1 MNRDTD
7 IAVVGAGCRFPDAS
21 TPQEFWRNLD
31 AGTVSVRELSDED
44 LLAAGVEPGTW
55 ADPAYVRKAARLDA
69 PADFAGEFF
78 GYSRAEAEAVD
89 PQQRLFLEVC
99 WEALESAGHG
109 ARAGSATGVF
119 AGSHAGPYSARLLA
133 ATALRDGWPAAL
145 GDVALHLGGL
155 GDFLPARVAYKL
167 GLRGPTAGVQAAC
180 ASALYSVHQA
190 VLSLLAGECDLALA
204 GGATVLEPET
214 GYRQRPDGSLS
225 ADGYCR
231 SYDAAST
238 GTFYSSGVA
247 AVALR
252 RLPDALADGDPVL
265 AVLRG
270 TAVGNHGADRAGFTA
285 PSAAGIADVVGRALE
300 AAGVR
305 GDQLDYVEGHGVGT
319 PIGDRLEIRGLTA
332 GLGPGVPAGR
342 IALGSV
348 KANIGHTGPA
358 SGLAGLLSAVH
369 VVRTG
374 RLVPHPLFAAPR
386 EPGAFAKSPFH
397 VTTEPRALAG
407 AERFALVNNIGFGGN
422 NAVAVVAAPPAPVRA
437 PAPERPVVRL
447 TLSARNDVELDALA
461 GRLAEAVESGDVPL
475 SDVSTGNVSTGGT
488 PMGDL
493 AHTLRVGRRAFP
505 ARRVV
510 TVPAGNPADG
520 PVGLARLAAAL
531 RDPVDPAVR
540 SRRAASGQRLAVVVP
555 PGTPGADELLGL
567 LAAAFPRRSALYDA
581 VADVPGKAF
590 TVLVGDGMD
599 AGAHTG
605 PVAHLPAR
613 PADAA
618 GAVEE
623 LAHEAWLHGV
633 DVDWAALAGSRGRR
647 VPLPTYPFPRE
658 RYWALDHFAG
668 QAAAPLPP
676 GDRSRPHPAQGDP
689 A

>member
-1 MNRDTD
+1 MSRDTD
-7 IAVVGAGCRFPDAS
+7 IAVIGAGCRFPDAS
-21 TPQEFWRNLD
+21 HPYEFWRNLD
-31 AGTVSVRELSDED
+31 QGTVSVRELSDED
-44 LLAAGVEPGTW
+44 LLAAGVEPETW
-55 ADPAYVRKAARLDA
+55 ADPAYVRKAARLGA

-109 ARAGSATGVF
+109 ARSGSATGVF

-133 ATALRDGWPAAL
+133 ATAQQEGWPTAL
-145 GDVALHLGGL
+145 SDVPLHLGGL
-155 GDFLPARVAYKL
+155 GDFMPARVAYKL
-167 GLRGPTAGVQAAC
+167 GLRGPTVGVQAAC

-190 VLSLLAGECDLALA
+190 VLNLLAGECDLALA

-225 ADGYCR
+225 VDGYCR
-231 SYDAAST
+231 SYDAKST

-270 TAVGNHGADRAGFTA
+270 TAVGNHGADRAGFTV
-285 PSAAGIADVVGRALE
+285 PSAAGIAGVVGRALE
-300 AAGVR
+300 TAGVR
-305 GDQLDYVEGHGVGT
+305 GEQIDYVEGHGVGT
-319 PIGDRLEIRGLTA
+319 PIGDRLEIRGLTV

-374 RLVPHPLFAAPR
+374 CLVPHPLFASPR
-386 EPGAFAKSPFH
+386 EPEAFAKSPFH
-397 VTTEPRALAG
+397 VTTEPGTLAG
-407 AERFALVNNIGFGGN
+407 TERFALVNNIGFGGN
-422 NAVAVVAAPPAPVRA
+422 NAVAVVAAPPAPERPA
-437 PAPERPVVRL
+437 APERPVVRL
-447 TLSARNDVELDALA
+447 ALSARNDVELDAVA
-461 GRLAEAVESGDVPL
+461 RRLADAAESGDIP
-475 SDVSTGNVSTGGT
+475 
-488 PMGDL
+488 PGDF

-510 TVPAGNPADG
+510 TVPAGAPHDSS
-520 PVGLARLAAAL
+520 ARLAAAL
-531 RDPVDPAVR
+531 RDATDPAVR
-540 SRRAASGQRLAVVVP
+540 CRRAASGQRLAVVVA
-555 PGTPGADELLGL
+555 PGASETGELLDL
-567 LAAAFPRRSALYDA
+567 LAAAFPRRSALHDA
-581 VADVPGKAF
+581 VADVPDKAF
-590 TVLVGDGMD
+590 AVLVGEGLD
-599 AGAHTG
+599 AGTRTG
-605 PVAHLPAR
+605 PVVHLPAR
-613 PADAA
+613 PADVAD
-618 GAVEE
+618 AVEE

-633 DVDWAALAGSRGRR
+633 DVDWAALSGSRGRR

-658 RYWALDHFAG
+658 RYWALDRFPESSGREAV
-668 QAAAPLPP
+668 PPPP
-676 GDRSRPHPAQGDP
+676 GDGSCPHPAQGDP
-689 A
+689 V

>member
-1 MNRDTD
+1 MSRDTD

-21 TPQEFWRNLD
+21 NPQEFWRNLED
-31 AGTVSVRELSDED
+31 GTVSVRELSDAD
-44 LLAAGVEPGTW
+44 LLAAGVEPETW
-55 ADPAYVRKAARLDA
+55 ADPGFVRKAARLSGA
-69 PADFAGEFF
+69 ADFAGEFF

-109 ARAGSATGVF
+109 ARSGTATGVF

-133 ATALRDGWPAAL
+133 ATAQRDGWPAAL
-145 GDVALHLGGL
+145 GDLPLHLGGL
-155 GDFLPARVAYKL
+155 GDFMAARVAYKL

-180 ASALYSVHQA
+180 ASALYSVHYA

-214 GYRQRPDGSLS
+214 GYRRRPDGSLS

-231 SYDAAST
+231 SYDASSS
-238 GTFYSSGVA
+238 GTFYSSGVG

-270 TAVGNHGADRAGFTA
+270 TAVGNHGSDRAGFTA
-285 PSAAGIADVVGRALE
+285 PSAAGIASVVRQALDV
-300 AAGVR
+300 AGVS
-305 GDQLDYVEGHGVGT
+305 GHQVGYVEGHGVGT

-358 SGLAGLLSAVH
+358 SGLAGLLGAVH

-374 RLVPHPLFAAPR
+374 RLVPHPLFKEPR
-386 EPGAFAKSPFH
+386 EPQAFAQSPFH
-397 VTTEPRALAG
+397 VTTEPRPLAG
-407 AERFALVNNIGFGGN
+407 EERFALVNNIGFGGN
-422 NAVAVVAAPPAPVRA
+422 NAVAVVAAPPAPVRP

-447 TLSARNDVELDALA
+447 VLSARNGAELDSVAR
-461 GRLAEAVESGDVPL
+461 RLADVAESGAVPAQ
-475 SDVSTGNVSTGGT
+475 
-488 PMGDL
+488 DL
-493 AHTLRVGRRAFP
+493 AHTLRTGRRAFP
-505 ARRVV
+505 ERRVV
-510 TVPAGNPADG
+510 AVPAGRP
-520 PVGLARLAAAL
+520 ARLAAAL
-531 RDPVDPAVR
+531 RDATDPAVR
-540 SRRAASGQRLAVVVP
+540 SRRAGPAGLFAVVVAA
-555 PGTPGADELLGL
+555 GDAPGADTLLDL
-567 LAAAFPRRSALYDA
+567 LATVFPRRSARYDT
-581 VADVPGKAF
+581 VADVPERAF
-590 TVLVGDGMD
+590 TVLVGDGLD
-599 AGAHTG
+599 PGGRTG
-605 PVAHLPAR
+605 PVARLAAC
-613 PADAA
+613 PADLAES
-618 GAVEE
+618 VEE

-633 DVDWAALAGSRGRR
+633 DVDWAALAGRRGRR

-658 RYWALDHFAG
+658 RYWALDHFPAQAG
-668 QAAAPLPP
+668 RQAAAPLPP
-676 GDRSRPHPAQGDP
+676 DGGSGPHPAQGEP